1 MGCRIKFASFSLSGT
16 DTYGV
21 IAGDGVIDLG
31 VPLRDRYPS
40 LRALLAAGEAGMAAA
55 ASVSNASRTSVPF
68 SGITWQPVI
77 PNPDKI
83 LCVGLNF
90 REHIRETGR
99 QIENYPV
106 IFLRLAAS
114 QVGHLQP
121 ILRPK
126 VSDQLDFEGEL
137 AVIIGAGRKGRSG
150 RYIAVEQAM
159 EHVAGYSIYNDA
171 SIREWQRHTHQYTP
185 GKNFP
190 KTGGFGPWMVT
201 ADEVPDPGALHLTT
215 RLNGQVVQDSGLND
229 LVFDIPH
236 LISYVSNFAELLPGD
251 VIITGTPS
259 GVGAARKPPLWMKP
273 GDRVEVEITSIGTLS
288 NPIAQEP

>member
-1 MGCRIKFASFSLSGT
+1 M
-16 DTYGV
+16 V
-21 IAGDGVIDLG
+21 DLG
-31 VPLRDRYPS
+31 ARLRSRYPE
-40 LRALLAAGEAGMAAA
+40 LRSLLAAGEEGWTAAQGILEA
-55 ASVSNASRTSVPF
+55 TQ
-68 SGITWQPVI
+68 SGIELSTVAWRPVI

-99 QIENYPV
+99 QIEKYPV

-121 ILRPK
+121 ILRPA

-137 AVIIGAGRKGRSG
+137 AVIVGRRG
-150 RYIAVEQAM
+150 RYIAAEQAL

-190 KTGGFGPWMVT
+190 KTGAFGPWMVT
-201 ADEVPDPGALHLTT
+201 ADEIGDPSALHLTT
-215 RLNGQVVQDSGLND
+215 RLNGQVVQDSDLND

-236 LISYVSNFAELLPGD
+236 LISYISNFAELMPGD
-251 VIITGTPS
+251 IIITGTPS
-259 GVGAARKPPLWMKP
+259 GVGGARNPPLWMKP
-273 GDRVEVEITSIGTLS
+273 GDCVEVEISSIGTLS
-288 NPIAQEP
+288 NPIEQEA